1 VVRLDGP
8 LPDGVLGEVRIHREI
23 YRRRAD
29 VGGIC
34 RTMPPHAMALAALGR
49 TPKAR
54 HGFGSYFAQGGSLAP
69 PLWDD
74 PLLLRDDA
82 DAARL
87 AAQLGAGRA
96 ILMRGNG
103 AVTAGESLA
112 QAVVFTWYL
121 EDACRV
127 ELEALR
133 TGLTDT
139 APVFTPSQVT
149 ARAVGAGRLYER
161 MWEYLTAGD
170 PEAASLAAPT
180 AFPPR

>member
-1 VVRLDGP
+1 MGLIAPGEAGAVVRLDGP

-23 YRRRAD
+23 YRRRPD

-34 RTMPPHAMALAALGR
+34 RTMPPHAMALAALGK
-49 TPKAR
+49 TPKVR
-54 HGFGSYFAQGGSLAP
+54 HGFGSYFAPSP
-69 PLWDD
+69 PMWGD
-74 PLLLRDDA
+74 PLLLRDDT

-87 AAQLGAGRA
+87 ADTMGNARA

-103 AVTAGESLA
+103 AVTAGESLP
-112 QAVVFTWYL
+112 QAVVFCWYL

-133 TGLTDT
+133 AGLADK
-139 APVFTPSQVT
+139 APLFTPEQV
-149 ARAVGAGRLYER
+149 AVRAVGTGRIYER

-170 PEAASLAAPT
+170 PEAVPYL
-180 AFPPR
+180 